1 MNSTNPYTNSIIE
14 SNLEQMF
21 NNTKSEIITFRS
33 LCKEILEVDK
43 SIRFAGLANKFGTKI
58 ASEYR
63 KDLVPLL
70 TQSQL
75 ELSTIESAIRMNTRI
90 WEKDVQ
96 SKLGRPIYSYTLY
109 EKIKRVTFLLDNED
123 YPLLIVSLDREER
136 GASAIQESAAL
147 NKILSTVKEQNIS
160 PRLNG
165 GLAL

>member
-1 MNSTNPYTNSIIE
+1 
-14 SNLEQMF
+14 
-21 NNTKSEIITFRS
+21 
-33 LCKEILEVDK
+33 
-43 SIRFAGLANKFGTKI
+43 
-58 ASEYR
+58 
-63 KDLVPLL
+63 
-70 TQSQL
+70 
-75 ELSTIESAIRMNTRI
+75 MNTRI

-123 YPLLIVSLDREER
+123 YPLLIVSLDREEG
-136 GASAIQESAAL
+136 GASVIQESAAL